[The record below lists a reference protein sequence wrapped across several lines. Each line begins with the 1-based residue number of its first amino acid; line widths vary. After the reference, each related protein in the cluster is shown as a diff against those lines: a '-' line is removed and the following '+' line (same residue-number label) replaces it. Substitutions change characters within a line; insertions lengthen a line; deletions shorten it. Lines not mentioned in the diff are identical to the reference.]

1 MVVVAA
7 RSVDPE
13 HLGSQIHHGDHQGGM
28 AAVARVVGGLR
39 GVEEREGGGAKLST
53 NRVPIHHYTFIKC
66 LYSNERF
73 FTIASALVL
82 QYNELYGR

>member
-39 GVEEREGGGAKLST
+39 GVEEREGGGSQ
-53 NRVPIHHYTFIKC
+53 VVY
-66 LYSNERF
+66 
-73 FTIASALVL
+73 
-82 QYNELYGR
+82 Q

>member
-1 MVVVAA
+1 METI
-7 RSVDPE
+7 REEWWQLPE
-13 HLGSQIHHGDHQGGM
+13 WWGDYEGWKSG
-28 AAVARVVGGLR
+28 R
-39 GVEEREGGGAKLST
+39 GGGAKLST